1 MITTLRRHAA
11 LVSTAVLLFLP
22 VAQDIVRAAPP
33 SIAPAASTSAPIP
46 EALAA
51 LKGTPATLDPSAGR
65 DRPDDRAPAWL
76 DTQATPPSSG
86 GWWSRRTTAQKT
98 WFVIG
103 LVVAGAGIA
112 YAAGSHSSSHSGSG
126 GGGGG
131 GGGY

>member
-1 MITTLRRHAA
+1 MIATLRRHAA

-22 VAQDIVRAAPP
+22 VAPDIVRAAPP
-33 SIAPAASTSAPIP
+33 SIVPPASMSAPIP
-46 EALAA
+46 DALAA
-51 LKGTPATLDPSAGR
+51 LKGAPATLESSAGR

-76 DTQATPPSSG
+76 DTQATQASSG

-112 YAAGSHSSSHSGSG
+112 YAAGNHSSSHSGSG

-131 GGGY
+131 GGY

>member
-1 MITTLRRHAA
+1 MIATLRRHAA

-22 VAQDIVRAAPP
+22 VAPNIVRAAPP
-33 SIAPAASTSAPIP
+33 SIVPPASMSAPIP
-46 EALAA
+46 DALAA
-51 LKGTPATLDPSAGR
+51 LKGAPATLESSAGR

-76 DTQATPPSSG
+76 DTQATQGSSG

-112 YAAGSHSSSHSGSG
+112 YAAGNHSSSHSGSG

-131 GGGY
+131 GGY